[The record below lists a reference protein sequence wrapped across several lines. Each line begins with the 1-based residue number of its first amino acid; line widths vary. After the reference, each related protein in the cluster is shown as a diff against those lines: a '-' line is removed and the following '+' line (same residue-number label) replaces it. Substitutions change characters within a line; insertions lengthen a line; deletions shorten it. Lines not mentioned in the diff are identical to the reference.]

1 MDEVSCDNCDY
12 FPILKNEH
20 DSKGKVHFH
29 SPFTFSGPLD
39 IDSQTRVTG
48 PYTQAECA
56 RSILWLR
63 GGCQEIPPGWLD
75 ITGVTT
81 CTHHER
87 IHIVHGIKHQMVQ
100 LVQKGN
106 Y

>member
-39 IDSQTRVTG
+39 IDSQTRVTLG
-48 PYTQAECA
+48 
-56 RSILWLR
+56 LR
-63 GGCQEIPPGWLD
+63 FRVRPINF
-75 ITGVTT
+75 VA
-81 CTHHER
+81 
-87 IHIVHGIKHQMVQ
+87 
-100 LVQKGN
+100 
-106 Y
+106 